1 MLPQV
6 SVHWRW
12 VMLDWG
18 LRRGQIETNTKESIG
33 EDWHGEGQGNECL

>member
-6 SVHWRW
+6 SAHWRW
-12 VMLDWG
+12 VMLDWVAK
-18 LRRGQIETNTKESIG
+18 RGQIETNTKERAG